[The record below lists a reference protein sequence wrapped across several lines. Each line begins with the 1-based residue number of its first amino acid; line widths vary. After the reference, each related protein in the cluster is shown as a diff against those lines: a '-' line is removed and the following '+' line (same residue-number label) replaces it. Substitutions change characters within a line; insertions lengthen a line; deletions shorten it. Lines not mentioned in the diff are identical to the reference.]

1 MSEPMIEVRDLSIGW
16 TDEPLLEHAS
26 FEVHEGEVFAILGG
40 SGCGKSTL
48 MRFLIGLA
56 EPMAGTI
63 SIAGRGAPRLDA
75 SRPVFGVMFQQGALF
90 GSMTVAENV
99 ALPLERWTD
108 LPRDAVDAMVRA
120 KLRLV
125 GLEEAGAK
133 LPSELSGGMRKRAAI
148 ARAMA
153 LEPALLFLDEPASG
167 LDPITSAELDHLIL
181 TLKEGLGLTV
191 VLVTH
196 ELGSI
201 RAVVDRCIMLDR
213 SSRSIIARGRP
224 DDLAESTDPRV
235 HAFFHRTQLHEHT
248 GAA

>member
-1 MSEPMIEVRDLSIGW
+1 MSDPMIEVRDLSIGW
-16 TDEPLLEHAS
+16 TGEPLLEHAT
-26 FEVHEGEVFAILGG
+26 FEVSEGEVFAILGG

-56 EPMAGTI
+56 EPISGTI
-63 SIAGRGAPRLDA
+63 SIAGIGAPRLDA
-75 SRPVFGVMFQQGALF
+75 SRPAFGVMFQQGALF
-90 GSMTVAENV
+90 GSMTVAQNV
-99 ALPLERWTD
+99 ALPIERWTD

-125 GLEEAGAK
+125 GLEQAGPK

-201 RAVVDRCIMLDR
+201 RGVVDRCIMLDR
-213 SSRSIIARGRP
+213 ASRSIIARGRP
-224 DDLAESTDPRV
+224 RDLAASDDPRV
-235 HAFFHRTQLHEHT
+235 HAFFHRTQLLERS